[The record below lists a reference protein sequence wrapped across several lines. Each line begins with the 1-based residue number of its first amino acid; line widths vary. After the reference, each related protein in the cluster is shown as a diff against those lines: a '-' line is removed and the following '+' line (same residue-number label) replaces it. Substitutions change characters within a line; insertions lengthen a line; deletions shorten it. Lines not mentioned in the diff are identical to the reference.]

1 MVLSSYVG
9 ATVRRKEDP
18 RLITGSSTYVDALTL
33 PGLVS
38 VAFVRSPYAHATIN
52 SIDGSAALA
61 VPGVHAVI
69 TAAELKQVLSHYAQ
83 ESTGGETG
91 EDANEESAEDAGI
104 PVPPVLPLA
113 DVKVRYVGEAVA
125 AVVADTA
132 QIAEDA
138 AALVEVDW
146 DVLEA
151 VIDPYA
157 AKEPGAPQLYDEV
170 PNNISVI
177 EETVHG
183 DVDAALGSAAIR
195 VKAKIRAPRCHPMPM
210 EPRGIVASPDA
221 MTQGLTVWTS
231 TQAPHWNRND
241 IAGALGLSQSQVRAI
256 APEVGGG
263 FGVKIG
269 SYQEDLIVA
278 AMAHKLKR
286 PVKWMET
293 RSENFLATHH
303 GRDQWADVEIA
314 ADADGRLRGLRV
326 NVLQDLGAYPKATDL
341 PELTGKMAAGCYE
354 IPALE
359 FHAVGVYTNTM
370 AVGAYRGAGRPEAA
384 YYIERAMDLVADA
397 GGFDP
402 VEVRRKNFIPP
413 DQFPYNTPS

>member
-18 RLITGSSTYVDALTL
+18 RLITGSSMYVDDLTL

-91 EDANEESAEDAGI
+91 EEASEEVAEDAGI

-113 DVKVRYVGEAVA
+113 DAKVRFVGEAVA

-138 AALVEVDW
+138 AQLVEVDW

-151 VIDPYA
+151 VVDPYA
-157 AKEPGAPQLYDEV
+157 AMEAGAPQLYDEV
-170 PNNISVI
+170 PNNVSVI

-183 DVDAALGSAAIR
+183 DVAGALASSAIR
-195 VKAKIRAPRCHPMPM
+195 VSARIRAPRCHPMPM
-210 EPRGIVASPDA
+210 EPRGIVAASDA
-221 MTQGLTVWTS
+221 ITQGL
-231 TQAPHWNRND
+231 
-241 IAGALGLSQSQVRAI
+241 
-256 APEVGGG
+256 
-263 FGVKIG
+263 
-269 SYQEDLIVA
+269 
-278 AMAHKLKR
+278 
-286 PVKWMET
+286 
-293 RSENFLATHH
+293 RS
-303 GRDQWADVEIA
+303 
-314 ADADGRLRGLRV
+314 GLRPRRRT
-326 NVLQDLGAYPKATDL
+326 GTAT
-341 PELTGKMAAGCYE
+341 
-354 IPALE
+354 
-359 FHAVGVYTNTM
+359 
-370 AVGAYRGAGRPEAA
+370 R
-384 YYIERAMDLVADA
+384 
-397 GGFDP
+397 
-402 VEVRRKNFIPP
+402 
-413 DQFPYNTPS
+413 